1 MKKILMLTFA
11 ALLTLMSQAADH
23 VTLRSGNPRV
33 FLEQATTSFV
43 IDWDHARVTN
53 WDDRLFPQYLKHR
66 GNDFVRDWPQD
77 RKKAEEYFTYRFNKK
92 NGYWKI
98 KESGSTD
105 YKMIVHIATLDVG
118 NGASSF
124 IPMASVKAGGA
135 IINGTLEVR
144 DRANKLLCTLNI
156 EDEKGIG
163 HMSETVRYGLALMNL
178 ANDLNSFVKDVKKG
192 KVQATA
198 SATDSRVSHEEPA
211 EPAPKPVVV
220 RKAKRENKN
229 LYRVTAQ
236 KVNVRSAATTKSTIA
251 GSLLRDELV
260 EVQNISGGW
269 ATINYKGAT
278 RYVSASYLQKEP
290 ERFIGDDIEEVV
302 EQPTAREQLSY
313 EPEYRQTYVE
323 TQSSGKY
330 DHGHKGL
337 DVSFEGG
344 VNAGKGGATGIGYI
358 ELGKRFNQNFYWG
371 FIGTGA
377 IGGGKADMHVPIGTT
392 FKVLFPVT
400 SSGIA
405 PNIAF
410 RPAFLIN
417 TGEDKTIGS
426 GRQKQTI
433 KAEHSMLFALMPGFQ
448 IPLGQ
453 KVDFNLNFGYACS
466 VMFGGGGAGHGFI
479 ATTGF
484 GFHKPW
490 SKSRMRVKEKRPKVP
505 TRDHGLQY
513 TIEGGCGFNSSVFR
527 GGPAF
532 ILSYKWNPNIS
543 VGVGYGFGGMSVTRK
558 SIEERVGDR
567 YYGGGNTYK
576 DEQGQTGAFQSF
588 FLRGQYRVTDKKLSP
603 FASVDLGFR
612 SYHLEDL
619 WYDSDFKFDKDP
631 SIKKGGFILAPAVGG
646 SLRLSNNSYLELKL
660 GYNISNGIKE
670 RKGHYKWGNG
680 YGNSYLTFKRTSFSD
695 FFFSLGFTHTMRWGS
710 GIKGKVENQYQKS
723 KSKIG
728 KK

>member
-11 ALLTLMSQAADH
+11 ALLTIMSQAADH

-290 ERFIGDDIEEVV
+290 ERFIEDDIEEVV
-302 EQPTAREQLSY
+302 EQPTAREQRRHERDYRERDAEKYSEKASDRKTKKRARADKRADSRGESRFPSFTIDAKYMGEWHIGYATTSHIDGYKLYNAHIQTGFLQGVSLN
-313 EPEYRQTYVE
+313 EYIE
-323 TQSSGKY
+323 C
-330 DHGHKGL
+330 
-337 DVSFEGG
+337 
-344 VNAGKGGATGIGYI
+344 GIG
-358 ELGKRFNQNFYWG
+358 F
-371 FIGTGA
+371 
-377 IGGGKADMHVPIGTT
+377 D
-392 FKVLFPVT
+392 
-400 SSGIA
+400 
-405 PNIAF
+405 
-410 RPAFLIN
+410 
-417 TGEDKTIGS
+417 
-426 GRQKQTI
+426 
-433 KAEHSMLFALMPGFQ
+433 ALMNTHYPHG
-448 IPLGQ
+448 G
-453 KVDFNLNFGYACS
+453 DFGDIS
-466 VMFGGGGAGHGFI
+466 WFI
-479 ATTGF
+479 ATYFHTRGF
-484 GFHKPW
+484 FPVKPNFKPFITLDMGPSWCVKPSNSKPAFYLEFGPGFRWKQF
-490 SKSRMRVKEKRPKVP
+490 
-505 TRDHGLQY
+505 DLFFGLQK
-513 TIEGGCGFNSSVFR
+513 TGTGKGTNHFVS
-527 GGPAF
+527 
-532 ILSYKWNPNIS
+532 K
-543 VGVGYGFGGMSVTRK
+543 VG
-558 SIEERVGDR
+558 
-567 YYGGGNTYK
+567 
-576 DEQGQTGAFQSF
+576 
-588 FLRGQYRVTDKKLSP
+588 
-603 FASVDLGFR
+603 
-612 SYHLEDL
+612 
-619 WYDSDFKFDKDP
+619 WYF
-631 SIKKGGFILAPAVGG
+631 
-646 SLRLSNNSYLELKL
+646 
-660 GYNISNGIKE
+660 
-670 RKGHYKWGNG
+670 
-680 YGNSYLTFKRTSFSD
+680 
-695 FFFSLGFTHTMRWGS
+695 
-710 GIKGKVENQYQKS
+710 
-723 KSKIG
+723 
-728 KK
+728 